1 MAIKGIENLSNA
13 QIDEELR
20 KGAKFV
26 VFQYCISVL
35 VMSFKRSS
43 DVHFVRAGES
53 TLGKAALDEY
63 GWRTPLLGVLVAFV
77 TAVLAVRWLVT
88 YLRTRSLAV
97 FGWYR
102 LAIAAVTLVLML
114 TNTI

>member
-53 TLGKAALDEY
+53 TLGKAAPWCLASLLV
-63 GWRTPLLGVLVAFV
+63 GWWGIPWGPIWTIGTVAKNLAGGTDV
-77 TAVLAVRWLVT
+77 TAQVL
-88 YLRTRSLAV
+88 
-97 FGWYR
+97 G
-102 LAIAAVTLVLML
+102 AASSGAP
-114 TNTI
+114 IPQAPGAA